1 MGSEVA
7 ELNPF
12 ASEILKYSEIEKQL
26 SFYAVQSGL
35 TRGKLRT
42 V

>member
-12 ASEILKYSEIEKQL
+12 ASEILKYSEIEKQV
-26 SFYAVQSGL
+26 FYAVQSGL
-35 TRGKLRT
+35 TRGKLKT